1 MTTPRITRREFLE
14 TTALAGAGLAIGV
27 RLADAAPARATAALQ
42 ADVWLR
48 VGADGLVTVTVARS
62 ELGQGVRT
70 ALPMLVAEELE
81 ADWKDVRI
89 EPAIAAAK
97 YGDMTT
103 GGSMSIR
110 SLWTPLRR
118 AGAAARAML
127 VGAAA
132 QSWGVERAT
141 CRAESGTVVHVP
153 SGRRLAYGALVA
165 RAAQL
170 PVPEDP
176 PLKDPKTFRLLGTR
190 VARLDVPAK
199 LDGSAVFGL
208 DVRLPG
214 MLFASVA
221 RCPVPGGKAA
231 DFDPAPALAVPGVRR
246 VDRCGSGVA
255 VLAENTWAAFK
266 GREALKV
273 SWDEGALAT
282 LDSGAIRRAFE
293 EKAKQVGLPARKEGQ
308 GAAALAGCARTIEA
322 VYEVPYLAHAALEP
336 VNCTARV
343 TADACEVWAPTQ
355 SASDALEWAA
365 RTAEMKPEAVT
376 VHTTLVGGG
385 FGRRLMQDYV
395 AQAVM
400 LAKAAGVPVQV
411 VWTREDDTRHDFYR
425 PATYNLLRAGLD
437 ANGSPVA
444 WTHRIVGP
452 SILGQ
457 LVPEMRGGLDRSSV
471 MGAAD
476 LPYAIPNLEVDWVLH
491 DPGVP
496 VGWWRSVG
504 SSQNAFVTECFVDE
518 VAAAGGHDP
527 LAFRRA
533 LLRDQPRHLAVL
545 NLAAEKAGWGAP
557 LPPRRGRGLAVHG
570 SFGSFVAMV
579 AEVAVAD
586 DGAVKVERVV
596 CAVDCGMV
604 VHPGLVEAQMESAV
618 AFGLSAALHGEI
630 TIEQGA
636 VVQSGFDDYPVLR
649 LDEMPAVEVHLAPSG
664 DAVGGI
670 GEPGV
675 PPVAPAV
682 VNAIAAAT
690 GKRVRR
696 LPVRAEEVRKG

>member
-1 MTTPRITRREFLE
+1 MTAPRITRREFLE

-27 RLADAAPARATAALQ
+27 RLADAAPARATAALE

-48 VGADGLVTVTVARS
+48 VGADGSVTVTIARS

-89 EPAIAAAK
+89 EPAVAAAK

-118 AGAAARAML
+118 AGAAAREML
-127 VGAAA
+127 VSAAA
-132 QSWGVERAT
+132 QTWRVEPAT
-141 CRAESGTVVHVP
+141 CRAESGAVVHIP
-153 SGRRLAYGALVA
+153 SGRKLAYGALVA
-165 RAAQL
+165 RAAKL
-170 PVPEDP
+170 PVPADP

-190 VARLDVPAK
+190 IARVDGPAK
-199 LDGSAVFGL
+199 VDGSAVYGM

-221 RCPVPGGKAA
+221 LCPVFGGKAA
-231 DFDPAPALAVPGVRR
+231 EFDPAPALAVPGVKR
-246 VDRCGSGVA
+246 VERCGSGVA
-255 VLAENTWAAFK
+255 VLAESVWAAFR

-273 SWDEGALAT
+273 TWDEGALAA
-282 LDSGAIRRAFE
+282 LDSAAIRRAFE
-293 EKAKQVGLPARKEGQ
+293 EKAKQAGLSARKEGK
-308 GAAALAGCARTIEA
+308 GAEALAGCARVIEA
-322 VYEVPYLAHAALEP
+322 VYETPYLAHAALEP
-336 VNCTARV
+336 MNCTARV
-343 TADACEVWAPTQ
+343 TEDACEVWAPTQ

-395 AQAVM
+395 AQAVI
-400 LAKAAGVPVQV
+400 LAKATGVPVQV

-437 ANGSPVA
+437 ANGTPVA
-444 WTHRIVGP
+444 WAHRIVGP

-457 LVPEMRGGLDRSSV
+457 LAPEMQGGLDRSSV

-476 LPYAIPNLEVDWVLH
+476 LPYAIPNLEVDFVLH

-527 LAFRRA
+527 LGFRRA

-557 LPPRRGRGLAVHG
+557 LPPGRGRGLAVHG

-636 VVQSGFDDYPVLR
+636 VVQSGFDDYPLLR
-649 LDEMPAVEVHLAPSG
+649 MDETPAIEVHLAPSG

-696 LPVRAEEVRKG
+696 LPVRAEEVRGG